1 MAASGE
7 TELFSPVGDDVVLMH
22 GQVWRVREKGLVR
35 IEGMTDPSG
44 TPLASTNWRSAYV
57 GAYGRATF
65 ADDAMG
71 GGLWVAQVRCLV
83 YPEAGGL
90 RATRDI
96 LRTSS
101 GTLEEGEDGAYTL
114 VTRRTR
120 YVFRRVEGAEADAV
134 EAALEAL

>member
-1 MAASGE
+1 MVDSGE
-7 TELFSPVGDDVVLMH
+7 TELFKPVEDDVVLMH
-22 GQVWRVREKGLVR
+22 GQVWRVREKGLVC
-35 IEGMTDPSG
+35 IESLTDPSG
-44 TPLASTNWRSAYV
+44 TPLGSTNWRCAYV

-71 GGLWVAQVRCLV
+71 GDLWVAQVRCLV
-83 YPEAGGL
+83 YREPGGL

-101 GTLEEGEDGAYTL
+101 GLIEEGDEGTFTL

-120 YVFRRVEGAEADAV
+120 YVFRLVEGDEAQEVETAIDA
-134 EAALEAL
+134 L